1 MRIFNLDK
9 LTSELNNVKNRNHLL
24 QNFINDIEISQV
36 LDSTNSYENFIS
48 NYYNEHNIDFPN
60 LAPVSGYVTRGINVE
75 KNHFGID
82 IAAKFKDSI
91 YSPAEG
97 RVIFSGMSNDFGNMI
112 IMNHPGGFITIFAHN
127 DTNMV
132 TSGSK
137 VNKGQIIGLVGKTGN
152 SQGPHLHFEIWKN
165 NQVLDPREVI
175 LEYKKKD
182 VSIR

>member
-1 MRIFNLDK
+1 
-9 LTSELNNVKNRNHLL
+9 
-24 QNFINDIEISQV
+24 
-36 LDSTNSYENFIS
+36 
-48 NYYNEHNIDFPN
+48 
-60 LAPVSGYVTRGINVE
+60 VTRGINVE

-82 IAAKFKDSI
+82 IAAKFEDSI